1 MPIVIVAIVLGPSL
15 VVFLAGCVLA
25 LSRTYGPDRRRIAR
39 LRQRDRAI

>member
-25 LSRTYGPDRRRIAR
+25 LSRSHGTDRRRVAR